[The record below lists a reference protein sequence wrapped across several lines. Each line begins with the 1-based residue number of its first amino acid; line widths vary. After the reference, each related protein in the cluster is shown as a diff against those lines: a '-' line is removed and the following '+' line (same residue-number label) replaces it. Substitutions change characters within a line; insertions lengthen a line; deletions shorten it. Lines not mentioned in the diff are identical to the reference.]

1 MGHSAEDTITIS
13 SSYDNHNYDYI
24 TDLGS
29 SAITLGN
36 SKSLGGPEYTIN
48 ISTDA
53 ATSGIQ
59 SSTITPTLSFDHE
72 ARRNILDFTE
82 VEEMCEEYPG
92 LKKVYEKFKHVYD
105 LVKQDWIGKQ
115 NEIT

>member
-13 SSYDNHNYDYI
+13 SSYDNYDYI
-24 TDLGS
+24 TDSVSG
-29 SAITLGN
+29 TMT
-36 SKSLGGPEYTIN
+36 LGGPEYTIN
-48 ISTDA
+48 VSSDA
-53 ATSGIQ
+53 STSGIQ
-59 SSTITPTLSFDHE
+59 SSPITPTFSFDHE

-92 LKKVYEKFKHVYD
+92 LKKVYEKFRHVYD

>member
-1 MGHSAEDTITIS
+1 M
-13 SSYDNHNYDYI
+13 
-24 TDLGS
+24 
-29 SAITLGN
+29 
-36 SKSLGGPEYTIN
+36 
-48 ISTDA
+48 
-53 ATSGIQ
+53 
-59 SSTITPTLSFDHE
+59 SFDHE